1 VSERARSHVVLANEV
16 RDALLRGRP
25 VVGLETAIVTHGLPD
40 DGGIAAMAT
49 AASEVRA
56 LGATP
61 ASIAVLEGQIRVGL
75 SPADLDQLTSA
86 APHRVAARD
95 LAAAVTNRW
104 TASMTVSASL
114 GVARLA
120 GIHTLATA
128 TVGGVHRGRDL
139 LDISSDIAE
148 LAASAVCLVT
158 SGLAPMIDVTRTLE
172 LLEAAGVPIVGYRT
186 DRLPL
191 FYVADSP
198 HGVTSTATDPAG
210 VADLCR
216 IHWDLG
222 RRTAVM
228 VVHPPAPGTALDPAD
243 VDRWVA
249 SALDRAAAAGV
260 RGGALTPFVTEA
272 MHDASD
278 GATGR
283 VYRDV
288 LIANARLAAQIEAK
302 RPTLQDWRR

>member
-1 VSERARSHVVLANEV
+1 MSERARSHVVLADEV

-25 VVGLETAIVTHGLPD
+25 VVALETAIVTHGLPD
-40 DGGIAAMAT
+40 DEGIAAMAT

-56 LGATP
+56 GGAIP

-75 SPADLDQLTSA
+75 SPADFEQLTRA
-86 APHRVAARD
+86 APHRVAGRD

-104 TASMTVSASL
+104 TASMTVSGSL

-128 TVGGVHRGRDL
+128 TIGGVHRGREV

-148 LAASAVCLVT
+148 LATSAVCLVT
-158 SGLAPMIDVTRTLE
+158 SGLAPMIDVQRTLE
-172 LLEAAGVPIVGYRT
+172 VLEAAGVPIVGFQT

-191 FYVADSP
+191 FYLADSP
-198 HGVTSTATDPAG
+198 HRVTSTAADAAA

-222 RRTAVM
+222 RRSAVI
-228 VVHPPAPGTALDPAD
+228 VVHPPEPGTVLDPAD
-243 VDRWVA
+243 VDRWVT
-249 SALDRAAAAGV
+249 SALERAGAAGI

-272 MHDASD
+272 MHDASG

-288 LIANARLAAQIEAK
+288 LIANARLAGQIEVK
-302 RPTLQDWRR
+302 RPTLRDWRR

>member
-1 VSERARSHVVLANEV
+1 MSQRARSHVVLAEEV

-25 VVGLETAIVTHGLPD
+25 VVALETAIVTHGLPD
-40 DGGIAAMAT
+40 DGGIAAMTT
-49 AASEVRA
+49 AAEEVR
-56 LGATP
+56 GAGAIP

-75 SPADLDQLTSA
+75 SSTDFELLTNA
-86 APHRVAARD
+86 VPHRVAARD

-128 TVGGVHRGRDL
+128 TVGGVQRGSAV

-148 LAASAVCLVT
+148 LAASPVCLVT
-158 SGLAPMIDVTRTLE
+158 SGLAPMIDVPRTLE
-172 LLEAAGVPIVGYRT
+172 LLETAGVPLVGYQT

-198 HGVTSTATDPAG
+198 YRVTSTAADAG
-210 VADLCR
+210 AVADLCQ

-222 RRTAVM
+222 RRTAV
-228 VVHPPAPGTALDPAD
+228 VVAHPPAPEAALDAAD
-243 VDRWVA
+243 VDRWVT
-249 SALDRAAAAGV
+249 SALERAAAAGV
-260 RGGALTPFVTEA
+260 RGGALTPFVTDA
-272 MHDASD
+272 MHEASD
-278 GATGR
+278 GQTGR
-283 VYRDV
+283 AYRDV
-288 LIANARLAAQIEAK
+288 LIANARLAGLIEAK
-302 RPTLQDWRR
+302 RPTLRNWRR